1 MKFLR
6 LVAALVLMLAA
17 GAAAVIANPE
27 WLLAATFMA
36 LLLRAVAFGSVSRSI
51 RSTLPIVMFA
61 GVLALMQW
69 VSSVPVSALPLKTIA
84 VFLLS
89 TTALR
94 LLPWSDVISAVRP
107 GSRLSGL
114 VLFALFVRHF
124 AAIFER
130 ESLRVLRARSLRLSR
145 PWGRG
150 AFRSLVAAVAALVS
164 RSLVRAERFYAAQ
177 SLRGLAE

>member
-6 LVAALVLMLAA
+6 LVGALVLTLAA

-27 WLLAATFMA
+27 WLLAAI
-36 LLLRAVAFGSVSRSI
+36 LLAVFLRAIAFGSVSRSI
-51 RSTLPIVMFA
+51 RSMLPIVMFA

-69 VSSVPVSALPLKTIA
+69 VSSAPVSSLPVKTIA
-84 VFLLS
+84 VFLLF
-89 TTALR
+89 TTASR
-94 LLPWSDVISAVRP
+94 LLPWPDVISAVRP
-107 GSRLSGL
+107 GRKLFGL

-124 AAIFER
+124 ADIFVR
-130 ESLRVLRARSLRLSR
+130 ESLRVLQARSLRISR

-150 AFRSLVAAVAALVS
+150 AFASLVAAVAALVG

-177 SLRGLAE
+177 SVRGLAE